1 MGQPVNYRRLDKIM
15 DNFSDSEF
23 TLVLCVF
30 TERSKTRKLKNI
42 IEYHREIQREMKNP
56 FLKKKWF
63 SLVQRL

>member
-42 IEYHREIQREMKNP
+42 IEYH
-56 FLKKKWF
+56 
-63 SLVQRL
+63 